1 MAYEL
6 CKMNIQGGNY
16 DRKDMLECLN
26 LFRLTNQLTNEQ
38 YLELFK
44 LINPPVP
51 VTEEKH
57 ETTEVAA
64 QA

>member
-6 CKMNIQGGNY
+6 CKLNIQGGNY

-44 LINPPVP
+44 LINPLV
-51 VTEEKH
+51 EEKR
-57 ETTEVAA
+57 ETTEVGI
-64 QA
+64 QS

>member
-6 CKMNIQGGNY
+6 CKLNIQGGNY

-44 LINPPVP
+44 LINPPV
-51 VTEEKH
+51 EEKH
-57 ETTEVAA
+57 EITEVGI

>member
-16 DRKDMLECLN
+16 DKKDMLECLN

-44 LINPPVP
+44 LINPPVM
-51 VTEEKH
+51 EEKH
-57 ETTEVAA
+57 EITEVAT